1 MSAAAFEQPGRQER
15 ERLLERLLAA
25 EGWAAGAAQIP
36 RRPDP
41 DQAFLTRSQRR
52 LWFLDQL
59 SAQHVYNVPTLLDL
73 EGTPDVP
80 LLERCLNHVVQ
91 RHEVLRTVYP
101 VVDGR
106 PAAVITSSHDL
117 RIPVFDL
124 TGIANVERAREARL
138 LVVEES
144 RRRFDLASGPL
155 LRAVLIRL
163 TPREGRLLV
172 VMHHIACDWW
182 SIEVL
187 VRELAAL
194 YASGRAGVAAVLPEL
209 PLQFSDFAAW
219 QEGWIEGERVS
230 EQLAF
235 WKQRLQG
242 ASALELPADRT
253 RPPVQSF
260 AGRRFHFE
268 VPIQVAGSLSRLCR
282 ESGATLFMGLMA
294 AFDVLLLRYTGQS
307 DLSVGTP
314 ISGRNRVE
322 LEGLI
327 GYFLNTL
334 ILRADLGGDPTFREL
349 LARVRKLTVDAL
361 AHGELPFEVLVDEL
375 RPARDLS
382 RSPLFQAWFSLFQVS
397 GDGGQGTGLG
407 LSREEIDFG
416 ISKFDL
422 SLLMVEAGQRLLGV
436 FEYSTD
442 LFEEATAERMAG
454 HFLNLLSAAAEDPDR
469 RLSELPVLGT
479 QERRRLLDEWNATA
493 TGYGPPTTL
502 VQLFETQAARSPG
515 ATAVVAGKDELSYA
529 ELNAR
534 ANRLSR
540 RLRRLGVG
548 PESVVGIL
556 AERSL
561 EMVTGLLGI
570 LKAGGAYLPLDPEY
584 PDDRL
589 SYMLADSGCKVLLA
603 QPALLTR
610 VPTGPARVV
619 RLGPEQGGGR
629 TRLASNPAPAS
640 SHAHAAYVIYTSGST
655 GRPKGVVVEHAGIS
669 NRLLWMQE
677 AYGLNSSDRVLQKT
691 PFSFDV
697 SVWEF
702 FWPLITGATLVMARP
717 GGHRDPAYL
726 AGLIAAQGVTTA
738 HFVPSMLQL
747 FLQEPNAGACRG
759 LRRVICSG
767 EALAPAL
774 VERFLERLPVE
785 LHNLYGPTE
794 ASVDVTYWPCR
805 PLGGRALVPI
815 GRPIANV
822 RLHVVDRN
830 LEPAPVGVPGELLI
844 GGVAL
849 ARGYLG
855 KPGLTAERFIADP
868 FGASG
873 ERLYRTGDLARYLP
887 DGNLEFL
894 GRLDHQVK
902 LHGNR
907 IELGEI
913 EAVLVQH
920 AGVREAAVVLRED
933 VAGDPR
939 LVAYVVPEERR
950 PSVAQLRRHLKARLP
965 APMLPAAFVMLDD
978 LPLSSNGKLDRRSL
992 PAPDAAGARLEDP
1005 YVAPRN
1011 QVEEIIA
1018 AAWAAVLKVDRVG
1031 VHDNFF
1037 ALGGDSLKT
1046 VQVAGLARERG
1057 LALGVEDLFR
1067 HQTVAELAAEA
1078 RPLEGAG
1085 PGLPEPFGMISEGD
1099 RARLPDDVEDAY
1111 PMTMLQAGM
1120 LLHMA
1125 SEEEIPAY
1133 HNVTTLK
1140 VSAAFDSEAMQRAVD
1155 HAVARHAALRSS
1167 LHVTGYSTPMQLV
1180 HSKARLPV
1188 VFEDLRG
1195 LEPAEQDAAVAEFI
1209 QAQARSPLDLTR
1221 APLIRLHVHRA
1232 ETGFSFTV
1240 TECHPVLDGWSFTS
1254 LVTEILRSYSG
1265 LLAGDSLPPRAPSPP
1280 YQREFVRLEQSA
1292 MRSPQEQ
1299 TYWAATMAGRQP
1311 QRLPRHP
1318 AGERA
1323 PEDPAGHRFYVPVG
1337 GELAERL
1344 DRLARAAAVPLSSVL
1359 LAAHLRALN
1368 LLTGERE
1375 VVTGVV
1381 VHGRPEASDSEQAR
1395 GLFLNVLPL
1404 RLDLT
1409 GGTWLDLVRVS
1420 FEAQAELLA
1429 HRHYPQAAVQ
1439 KAWAQRWGREP
1450 MYEAAFNYTH
1460 FYTLEALGQLPNLEL
1475 ASTFIEIARTN
1486 LPLMANFERSLQA
1499 DGVGLMMSL
1508 EAGGGVIPVERLP
1521 LLAETYTAVL
1531 VAMAAD
1537 PSASYKPAS
1546 PRRVGPRPRARRRR
1560 AGSARAGA
1568 ASPVPATLARVWA
1581 EVLGLDQVRPADDF
1595 FELGGDSIRAL
1606 QIIARLRE
1614 AGLRLAPEQIFEH
1627 PTLAELAP
1635 LVSAV
1640 ERSRPAGSRPSG
1652 RFALAGLSPEELA
1665 TVVAEAARAK

>member
-1 MSAAAFEQPGRQER
+1 MSAAAFDQPGREER

-52 LWFLDQL
+52 LWFLAQL
-59 SAQHVYNVPTLLDL
+59 PAQHVYNVPTLLDL

-80 LLERCLNHVVQ
+80 LLERCLSHVVQ

-101 VVDGR
+101 IVDGR
-106 PAAVITSSHDL
+106 PAAVIAPSHDV

-124 TGIANVERAREARL
+124 TGLAHGDSDREARL

-163 TPREGRLLV
+163 KPRESRLLL

-187 VRELAAL
+187 VRELATL
-194 YASGRAGVAAVLPEL
+194 YASGRAGLAAVLPEL

-219 QEGWIEGERVS
+219 QEGWIEGEPVGK
-230 EQLAF
+230 QLAF
-235 WKQRLQG
+235 WKERLKG
-242 ASALELPADRT
+242 APALELPADRP
-253 RPPVQSF
+253 RPAVQSF
-260 AGRRFHFE
+260 SGRRFHFE
-268 VPIQVAGSLSRLCR
+268 VPAQVAGSLSRLCR
-282 ESGATLFMGLMA
+282 ESGATLFMGLLA
-294 AFDVLLLRYTGQS
+294 AFDVLLLRHTGQS

-334 ILRADLGGDPTFREL
+334 VVRADLGGDPTFREL
-349 LARVRKLTVDAL
+349 LAHVRDLTVDAL
-361 AHGELPFEVLVDEL
+361 ANGDLPFEVLVDEL
-375 RPARDLS
+375 KPARDLS
-382 RSPLFQAWFSLFQVS
+382 RGPLFQVWFSLFQVS
-397 GDGGQGTGLG
+397 GDGGQGTGLS
-407 LSREEIDFG
+407 LSQEEIDFE

-422 SLLMVEAGQRLLGV
+422 SLLMVETRRGLLGV
-436 FEYSTD
+436 FEYRTD
-442 LFEEATAERMAG
+442 LFEEATAERMAS

-469 RLSELPVLGT
+469 RLSELPMLGAE
-479 QERRRLLDEWNATA
+479 ERRRLLDEWNATSA
-493 TGYGPPTTL
+493 DYGPPTTL
-502 VQLFETQAARSPG
+502 VKLFESQAARSPG
-515 ATAVVAGKDELSYA
+515 ATAVIAGKEELSYA
-529 ELNAR
+529 ELNSR
-534 ANRLSR
+534 ANLLAR

-570 LKAGGAYLPLDPEY
+570 LKAGGAYLPLDPDY

-589 SYMLADSGCKVLLA
+589 SYMLADSGCAVLLA
-603 QPALLTR
+603 QPELLPK
-610 VPTGPARVV
+610 VPSLQARVV
-619 RLGPEQGGGR
+619 RLGPQPGGGR
-629 TRLASNPAPAS
+629 TRLASDPAPAAT
-640 SHAHAAYVIYTSGST
+640 HAHPAYVIYTSGST

-677 AYGLNSSDRVLQKT
+677 AFGLNSSDRVLQKT

-726 AGLIAAQGVTTA
+726 ADLIAAQGVTTA

-747 FLQEPNAGACRG
+747 FLQEPGAGACRG

-794 ASVDVTYWPCR
+794 ASVDVTHWPCR
-805 PLGGRALVPI
+805 PLGGRAIVPI

-822 RLHVVDRN
+822 RLHVLDRD

-855 KPGLTAERFIADP
+855 KPRLTAERFIADP

-873 ERLYRTGDLARYLP
+873 QRLYRTGDLARYLP
-887 DGNLEFL
+887 DGNIEFL

-913 EAVLVQH
+913 EAVLAQH
-920 AGVREAAVVLRED
+920 EGVRESAVVLRED
-933 VAGDPR
+933 VPGDPR

-950 PSVAQLRRHLKARLP
+950 PTFAQLRRHLKASLP
-965 APMLPAAFVMLDD
+965 APMLPAAFVMLDE

-992 PAPDAAGARLEDP
+992 PAPDAAGARPEDS

-1011 QVEEIIA
+1011 HVEEVIA

-1031 VHDNFF
+1031 IHDNFF

-1046 VQVAGLARERG
+1046 VQVAGLAREHG
-1057 LALGVEDLFR
+1057 VALSVEDLFQ
-1067 HQTVAELAAEA
+1067 HQTVAELAAHA
-1078 RPLEGAG
+1078 RPLEGG
-1085 PGLPEPFGMISEGD
+1085 GQGLPEPFGLISEGD
-1099 RARLPDDVEDAY
+1099 RAQLPDDVEDAY

-1180 HSKARLPV
+1180 HKKARLPV

-1195 LEPAEQDAAVAEFI
+1195 LEPAEQEFAVAEFM
-1209 QAQARSPLDLTR
+1209 QAQARVPLDLTR
-1221 APLIRLHVHRA
+1221 APLLRLHVHRT

-1254 LVTEILRSYSG
+1254 LVSEILRSYSA
-1265 LLAGDSLPPRAPSPP
+1265 LLAGDALSPSAPSPP

-1292 MRSPQEQ
+1292 MRSPEEQ
-1299 TYWAATMAGRQP
+1299 TYWEATLAGRRP
-1311 QRLPRHP
+1311 QRLPRHATAVPAPDNP
-1318 AGERA
+1318 AG
-1323 PEDPAGHRFYVPVG
+1323 GRFYVPVG
-1337 GELAERL
+1337 GDVAEGL

-1368 LLTGERE
+1368 LITGERK

-1404 RLDLT
+1404 SLDLT

-1429 HRHYPQAAVQ
+1429 HRHFPQASVQ

-1450 MYEAAFNYTH
+1450 MYEVAFNYTH
-1460 FYTLEALGQLPNLEL
+1460 FYALEALGRLPNLEL
-1475 ASTFIEIARTN
+1475 ASTFSEIARTN
-1486 LPLMANFERSLQA
+1486 LPLLTNFERGLEA
-1499 DGVGLMMSL
+1499 DGFGLMMSL
-1508 EAGGGVIPVERLP
+1508 EADGGVIPVERLP
-1521 LLAETYTAVL
+1521 LLAETYSAVL
-1531 VAMAAD
+1531 GAMAAD
-1537 PSASYKPAS
+1537 PSARYEPAS
-1546 PRRVGPRPRARRRR
+1546 PTRGGPRPSARRRKVGSGR
-1560 AGSARAGA
+1560 AEAARPG
-1568 ASPVPATLARVWA
+1568 PAILARVWA
-1581 EVLGLDQVRPADDF
+1581 DVLGLDQVRPADDF

-1614 AGLRLAPEQIFEH
+1614 AGLRLTPEEIFEH
-1627 PTLAELAP
+1627 PTLAELGP
-1635 LVSAV
+1635 LVSAA
-1640 ERSRPAGSRPSG
+1640 ERPRPGGSRPSVP
-1652 RFALAGLSPEELA
+1652 FALAGLSSEELA
-1665 TVVAEAARAK
+1665 TVVAETARAK